1 MEVNDFYKSRSIT
14 ACMRASYDLMTEN
27 FKKVIRGSWTF
38 SVPFAILGALVLY
51 FLLPNKALHDWGEM
65 NPWMS
70 FILQTIVYGATI
82 VMFFVTLFCM
92 NRFIKKTAQKPAKE
106 IATKKEKKE
115 KEEKEE
121 NNQTQAEQASTLE
134 TAKGKKGKTFLSI
147 LRHFGGYLM
156 TCFLG
161 GLICLILACVTC
173 LPAGI
178 IATAQLYSQLG
189 ALDGDPLGVPA
200 YFTPLLILVL
210 IATCYVLIHIV
221 YWLYISLAYQC
232 ASYKVQDEEK
242 RRLKESRELAS
253 AEVALDMK
261 KEMETTKF

>member
-14 ACMRASYDLMTEN
+14 ACMRASYDLLTGN
-27 FKKVIRGSWTF
+27 FKQVIRRTWSH
-38 SVPFAILGALVLY
+38 SLPFAILGAIVLY

-70 FILQTIVYGATI
+70 FIIQTIVYVATI
-82 VMFFVTLFCM
+82 VMFFVTLFFVS
-92 NRFIKKTAQKPAKE
+92 RSIKKACNNKAS
-106 IATKKEKKE
+106 IKKDEKKA
-115 KEEKEE
+115 
-121 NNQTQAEQASTLE
+121 QAEEAPIAE
-134 TAKGKKGKTFLSI
+134 AAKPKAKKGKAFLSI

-161 GLICLILACVTC
+161 GLICLILACITC

-178 IATAQLYSQLG
+178 IAAAQLYSQLG

-210 IATCYVLIHIV
+210 IATCYVLIHII
-221 YWLYISLAYQC
+221 YWLYISLAYQY

-242 RRLKESRELAS
+242 RK
-253 AEVALDMK
+253 MK
-261 KEMETTKF
+261 QNKLYV